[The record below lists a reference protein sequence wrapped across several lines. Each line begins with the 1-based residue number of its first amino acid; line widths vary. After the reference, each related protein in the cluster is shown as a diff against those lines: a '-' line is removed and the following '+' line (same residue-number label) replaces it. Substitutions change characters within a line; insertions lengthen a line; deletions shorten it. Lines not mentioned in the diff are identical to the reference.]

1 MNYGLETKFEKKCI
15 KRRGLTMQ
23 IPHSI
28 KNIETIIEMKRK
40 ELIEIGLKHGFSSSL
55 TLNASQKL
63 DELILQYQK
72 CNQ

>member
-1 MNYGLETKFEKKCI
+1 
-15 KRRGLTMQ
+15 MQ
-23 IPHSI
+23 ISPTI
-28 KNIETIIEMKRK
+28 NNIEKMIEMKRK
-40 ELIEIGLKHGFSSSL
+40 ELIEIGLKYGFNSSL

>member
-1 MNYGLETKFEKKCI
+1 
-15 KRRGLTMQ
+15 MQ
-23 IPHSI
+23 IPYSI

-55 TLNASQKL
+55 TLIASQKL
-63 DELILQYQK
+63 DELIIQYQK

>member
-1 MNYGLETKFEKKCI
+1 
-15 KRRGLTMQ
+15 MQ
-23 IPHSI
+23 ITLLD
-28 KNIETIIEMKRK
+28 KNIRNSNPDEAKSI
-40 ELIEIGLKHGFSSSL
+40 IEIGLKHGFSSSL

>member
-1 MNYGLETKFEKKCI
+1 
-15 KRRGLTMQ
+15 MQ
-23 IPHSI
+23 ISHSI

-40 ELIEIGLKHGFSSSL
+40 ELIEIGLKYGFSSSL